1 MKNLL
6 IVGENPFS
14 TTGNAKMMRYILT
27 TIDTRQY
34 CVHIFSIDTAEPDP
48 IAVISRPIPFPFIS
62 SLCHR
67 RGNYMSP
74 YGSHRI
80 IEILSRKQFDL
91 VLFVGVDI
99 WLYADIYKTLN
110 ELKQK
115 NKFLWGGLF
124 PYDQQ
129 IVREDWVKWFNM
141 ADFPCVYSQF
151 GYKLL
156 KDHVENI
163 RYFRPGIPYPNFFL
177 PAKEDAVADMRA
189 MYFEKVPKNAIIFG
203 FFGANQFRKDPQKL
217 IQALALLRKDIDVVN
232 KGVDVRLYMHTQDI
246 SSGVFNLTQTAIDC
260 GLGSNGELLI
270 KNDLDWFTDAQIAE
284 LVHSV
289 DCVINCSMQEG
300 LSWTVIEAMSAGRPV
315 IASRSTSHIE
325 LLEGTKNLLVRC
337 ESDSSLPVITNTGR
351 SFVPTK
357 ACDVS
362 DIYFAMKKVALNDV
376 YRASMGESG
385 RQKYLQWE
393 KGCTK
398 ITDLLNMVVAD
409 VEKPIV
415 VKRTTVEKKI
425 LFAQHSS
432 AGDVLMTTK
441 ALKGLKDRHPG
452 LPLVYMTQKKYQDI
466 LVNNPNVDEIIDW
479 DENHL
484 HNKYQFT
491 YNPHGDRIL
500 PGHWGR
506 NSNSLLSDF
515 YWKILGVPNGGFFIE
530 LVQPNMF
537 MLDEEYGYIK
547 SIGGW
552 HPPKDEPKEIV
563 IVHTTGG
570 DPEFRTYKYMGD
582 VCSTLREINKYITV
596 QVGGENDYPAGAD
609 IDLSGKLSFRE
620 TAWVMSKAS
629 LAVTVDSFISHLAGA
644 LGISQVCL
652 FGSGNYF
659 VVKPD
664 QVGGELIC
672 LNQDYLKYCTGLGPC
687 SGAVKDCPVKCT
699 GRHSPEDILKAIDL
713 IENRRAVK

>member
-1 MKNLL
+1 
-6 IVGENPFS
+6 
-14 TTGNAKMMRYILT
+14 
-27 TIDTRQY
+27 
-34 CVHIFSIDTAEPDP
+34 
-48 IAVISRPIPFPFIS
+48 
-62 SLCHR
+62 
-67 RGNYMSP
+67 
-74 YGSHRI
+74 
-80 IEILSRKQFDL
+80 
-91 VLFVGVDI
+91 
-99 WLYADIYKTLN
+99 
-110 ELKQK
+110 
-115 NKFLWGGLF
+115 
-124 PYDQQ
+124 
-129 IVREDWVKWFNM
+129 
-141 ADFPCVYSQF
+141 
-151 GYKLL
+151 
-156 KDHVENI
+156 
-163 RYFRPGIPYPNFFL
+163 
-177 PAKEDAVADMRA
+177 
-189 MYFEKVPKNAIIFG
+189 
-203 FFGANQFRKDPQKL
+203 
-217 IQALALLRKDIDVVN
+217 
-232 KGVDVRLYMHTQDI
+232 
-246 SSGVFNLTQTAIDC
+246 
-260 GLGSNGELLI
+260 
-270 KNDLDWFTDAQIAE
+270 
-284 LVHSV
+284 
-289 DCVINCSMQEG
+289 
-300 LSWTVIEAMSAGRPV
+300 
-315 IASRSTSHIE
+315 
-325 LLEGTKNLLVRC
+325 
-337 ESDSSLPVITNTGR
+337 
-351 SFVPTK
+351 
-357 ACDVS
+357 
-362 DIYFAMKKVALNDV
+362 VALNDV

-398 ITDLLNMVVAD
+398 ITNLLNMVVAD
-409 VEKPIV
+409 AEKPIV

-432 AGDVLMTTK
+432 AGDVFMTTK

-466 LVNNPNVDEIIDW
+466 LVDNPNVDEIIDW
-479 DENHL
+479 DESHL
-484 HNKYQFT
+484 YNKYQFT

-687 SGAVKDCPVKCT
+687 SGAVKDCPVKCS